1 MSARVIPFAL
11 WSLVLL
17 LGSLWSLP
25 AQAWIE
31 VTVSG
36 DNVVLDVDASGAGQ
50 VRHEVLLRIRG
61 GPFKSITIEGVDADA
76 VASTDATLTRAVSG
90 QAAGPAIPLTA
101 VVHDGDLEL
110 GVPRGSRV
118 GSGQYLL
125 NFSYNT
131 NLSERGLLQPGQELA
146 TLRWVGPRFD
156 DGIDSVRVL
165 FRFPHG
171 SLPPRVP
178 QADPA
183 AGQLGIVAEYDGVF
197 LSDFRR
203 AQDKDELEV
212 VRPHVAKGEPVVW
225 RVQVDA
231 AAVGMVQAPADAV
244 PDGAPALVNP
254 GITRSPRQR
263 TTDLWFV
270 ALAGLSFSLLVL
282 AKARWFARAAAVFGA
297 TPRPLV
303 PGQGWLRAV
312 LAGGALSC
320 ASALLLFSVYPLLAA
335 LPVVVAMMFA
345 VELAP
350 TPPGVRRGPGNWRN
364 LGGGEAFAAKLTL
377 KLPGALL
384 DGGRLLG
391 FMTFACCAVALA
403 LCAATVFNSAAA
415 RGAGLVIQA
424 LVLVPVFFTGRVT
437 QLPIPVVS
445 RSCRVLQPLFRRLRR
460 EAGLQVSVLGRFPA
474 SADEPDELRLLIKP
488 KLALLGLNA
497 IEVACE
503 VQSGFAGPMVAP
515 VVLVRANDGSPSY
528 EAMPASVVWAR
539 GRTVNER
546 ACVLRPRIPTVGNTL
561 ALLRQLTALLSPG
574 GATARRSG
582 RRASV
587 RSGQAARAN
596 AATA

>member
-1 MSARVIPFAL
+1 M
-11 WSLVLL
+11 LL
-17 LGSLWSLP
+17 CSLWSLP
-25 AQAWIE
+25 AHAWIE

-36 DNVVLDVDASGAGQ
+36 DNVVLDVDASGMGL

-90 QAAGPAIPLTA
+90 QAAGPAIPMTA
-101 VVHDGDLEL
+101 LVQDGDLQL

-125 NFSYNT
+125 NFSYGT
-131 NLSERGLLQPGQELA
+131 NLGARGLLQPGPELA

-171 SLPPRVP
+171 SQPPRVP

-231 AAVGMVQAPADAV
+231 AAVGMVQSPANVAQ
-244 PDGAPALVNP
+244 PAAPALVNP
-254 GITRSPRQR
+254 AVARSPRQR
-263 TTDLWFV
+263 TADLGFV
-270 ALAGLSFSLLVL
+270 VLAGLSFSLLVL
-282 AKARWFARAAAVFGA
+282 QKARWFARAAALFGA
-297 TPRPLV
+297 NARPLV
-303 PGQGWLRAV
+303 PWQGWLRAL
-312 LAGGALSC
+312 LAGLALSL
-320 ASALLLFSVYPLLAA
+320 ASALLLFSAYPLLSA
-335 LPVVVAMMFA
+335 LPVVVAMMLA

-350 TPPGVRRGPGNWRN
+350 TPPSVRRGPGNWRN
-364 LGGGEAFAAKLTL
+364 LGGGEAFAAQPTL
-377 KLPGALL
+377 KVPGALF

-391 FMTFACCAVALA
+391 FVMFLCCAVALA
-403 LCAATVFNSAAA
+403 VSAATLFNAAAA

-424 LVLVPVFFTGRVT
+424 LVLVPVFFTGRT
-437 QLPIPVVS
+437 SQLPLPVVS
-445 RSCRVLQPLFRRLRR
+445 RSCRVLQPLLRRLRR

-474 SADEPDELRLLIKP
+474 SGGEPDELRLLIKP

-503 VQSGFAGPMVAP
+503 VQSGFAGPMVTP

-528 EAMPASVVWAR
+528 EAMPSSVVWAR

-546 ACVLRPRIPTVGNTL
+546 ACVLRPRIPTVGNTML
-561 ALLRQLTALLSPG
+561 LLRQLTTLLSPG

-587 RSGQAARAN
+587 RGGDAPRTN